1 MNELP
6 RHTLSRIILEH
17 GRGICDAPKRVE
29 ALLRDLCG
37 AHRREINIIIGALEE
52 RVATDLLAARGTVPR
67 DALLARLAAR
77 LRDNLAYT
85 PEAARWGV
93 ETWAVA
99 LGTISEAELRERA
112 RAESAEDEQ
121 GGATPQA
128 PDAKAPPAANSARV
142 TPPVSQP
149 PRATTHAPAPQP
161 PRSQK
166 PGQPPTKSGQTPT
179 KSAQP
184 PTKSAQPPAIVT
196 PPAPAPRRM
205 PATYPKAH
213 APRPPQPSITPTS
226 PTRDASRR
234 GLTLRGCLIGVVLI
248 IVLIVAAVFV
258 VPAVIMILKEEQ
270 AQPSIND
277 PRIESSVPADAP
289 GRANGLFLPVRR
301 I

>member
-1 MNELP
+1 MNDLP

-17 GRGICDAPKRVE
+17 GRAICDAPKRVE

-52 RVATDLLAARGTVPR
+52 RVAADLLASRGTVPR

-99 LGTISEAELRERA
+99 LGIVSEAELRA
-112 RAESAEDEQ
+112 RAQAEAAERVRSD
-121 GGATPQA
+121 APQ
-128 PDAKAPPAANSARV
+128 PLRDAEPPAAKPSRV
-142 TPPVSQP
+142 AP
-149 PRATTHAPAPQP
+149 PAPQP
-161 PRSQK
+161 PRGTTHA
-166 PGQPPTKSGQTPT
+166 PARQPTQTPQA
-179 KSAQP
+179 SP
-184 PTKSAQPPAIVT
+184 PQAIVT
-196 PPAPAPRRM
+196 PPAPAPRRA
-205 PATYPKAH
+205 PAIRPGAPPVSRP
-213 APRPPQPSITPTS
+213 PRPNVAPPP
-226 PTRDASRR
+226 PLPRDASRR

-248 IVLIVAAVFV
+248 IVLVVAAVFV

-277 PRIESSVPADAP
+277 PRI
-289 GRANGLFLPVRR
+289 R
-301 I
+301 

>member
-1 MNELP
+1 MNDLP
-6 RHTLSRIILEH
+6 RHTLSRIIREH

-52 RVATDLLAARGTVPR
+52 RVATDLLAARGAVPR

-99 LGTISEAELRERA
+99 LGTISEAELRERE
-112 RAESAEDEQ
+112 RAESARP
-121 GGATPQA
+121 ARSV
-128 PDAKAPPAANSARV
+128 APPPAQDTEPPEAKPQRAA
-142 TPPVSQP
+142 PPP
-149 PRATTHAPAPQP
+149 PQP
-161 PRSQK
+161 PHGTTPARQQPQSPK
-166 PGQPPTKSGQTPT
+166 PGASPPSNITPH
-179 KSAQP
+179 
-184 PTKSAQPPAIVT
+184 
-196 PPAPAPRRM
+196 APAPRRM
-205 PATYPKAH
+205 PTPQPHAP
-213 APRPPQPSITPTS
+213 APRPPRQNVAPP
-226 PTRDASRR
+226 PPPPLAQDAPRR
-234 GLTLRGCLIGVVLI
+234 GRTLRGCLISVVLI

-277 PRIESSVPADAP
+277 PRI
-289 GRANGLFLPVRR
+289 R
-301 I
+301 